1 MLQARA
7 IRRGELDR
15 SITFIE
21 EVTTRGASNQ
31 DKITSWQEI
40 AENPTVFARRK
51 ELSGNEFVI
60 NDQLTFVQKTEFIIV
75 YREDLS
81 VRNRI
86 VFNNKVYE
94 IISIVETEQRQSYLQ
109 ILANYLDKEPVPSGV
124 GEFDEEEFADDFN
137 VG

>member
-1 MLQARA
+1 MLQARG

-15 SITFIE
+15 RITFIE

-40 AENPTVFARRK
+40 STNPTVFARRK
-51 ELSGNEFVI
+51 ELAGNEFVI
-60 NDQLTFVQKTEFIIV
+60 NDQLTFVQKTEFIVV
-75 YREDLS
+75 YRTDVS

-109 ILANYLDKEPVPSGV
+109 IIANYLDKEPVP
-124 GEFDEEEFADDFN
+124 
-137 VG
+137 

>member
-15 SITFIE
+15 LITFIE
-21 EVTTRGASNQ
+21 EVTTRGDSNQ

-40 AENPTVFARRK
+40 SENAAVYARRK
-51 ELSGNEFVI
+51 ELAGNEFVI
-60 NDQLTFVQKTEFIIV
+60 NDQLTFVQKTEFIVI
-75 YREDLS
+75 YRTDVS

-86 VFNNKVYE
+86 VFNGKVYE

-109 ILANYLDKEPVPSGV
+109 IIANYLDKEAVPSSMGQ
-124 GEFDEEEFADDFN
+124 FN
-137 VG
+137 ALAFSTAFNTG